1 MGREIKIGLALGAG
15 SAKGLAHIGIIQVL
29 EEAGIKPHIITG
41 TSMGAVIGGFY
52 ASGLTPGEMRE
63 MATSITKDDV
73 KKLLPHRPS
82 LTHLVDNSRI
92 KSLFQKVL
100 GDRKIEDLPVK
111 FGCVATD
118 ILSGKEIYFTQGPMV
133 EALLASSAI
142 PGFFPAVKVG
152 GSYLVDGGVVDPIP
166 VDLARKL
173 GADFVIAVNVMSWKT
188 KGAEPSAQEEEGN
201 FVERLRRALSRLL
214 LGEENGPPHVIS
226 TFLYAVDIM
235 QEEIV
240 RSKLKVCPPE
250 MFIHVD
256 TSDFSSNEY
265 YRADE
270 IISRGEEVGRKVIS
284 YLTYLI
290 DTFGR

>member
-15 SAKGLAHIGIIQVL
+15 SAKGVAHIGIIQVL

-52 ASGLTPGEMRE
+52 ASGLTPREMKE
-63 MATSITKDDV
+63 MATSITKDEV

-100 GDRKIEDLPVK
+100 GDRKIEELPVK

-118 ILSGKEIYFTQGPMV
+118 ILSGKEVYFTEGPMV

-152 GSYLVDGGVVDPIP
+152 GRYLVDGGVVDPVP

-188 KGAEPSAQEEEGN
+188 KGAEIPAQEEEEN
-201 FVERLRRALSRLL
+201 FVDRLKKAISRLL
-214 LGEENGPPHVIS
+214 LGEEKGPPHIIS

-270 IISRGEEVGRKVIS
+270 IVARGEEVGRKVIS

-290 DTFGR
+290 NTFGR